1 MMLSNLPRVAGHKDG
16 ARRVAWA
23 TLSLYET
30 AVTRLINFLEG
41 DIELANLSA
50 EALLTFHEFLRD
62 DCPEIRTATAN
73 SYRRT
78 LAAMFRAVGRDDL
91 ARPLKQ
97 LREAPRRDKAM
108 EEEHLRAILAHASL
122 RDAALVMFLAAS
134 GARRGT
140 VCRLRKDAVRIW
152 QGEDGRFRL
161 AARVLTKG
169 DSLALCLGTH
179 EAALAMMLWLAVQP
193 NSQSTGFVFT
203 VADGSPLAP
212 RSINS
217 IFNKLKAAAR
227 LPADAVVNPHSLR
240 HKFAQEQLGKH
251 DAAIVAAL
259 MNHSS
264 PNVTL
269 EIYAQRSE
277 AKIVEA
283 FFGGG

>member
-1 MMLSNLPRVAGHKDG
+1 MMLSQLPALAGHTNG

-30 AVTRLINFLEG
+30 ATTRLLNFLEG
-41 DIELANLSA
+41 DVELEALSA
-50 EALLTFHEFLRD
+50 TDLLMFHEFLRD
-62 DCPEIRTATAN
+62 ECPEIRTVTAN

-78 LAAMFRAVGRDDL
+78 LAAMFRAVGRGEL
-91 ARPLKQ
+91 ARPLRQ

-108 EEEHLRAILAHASL
+108 SEEHLRQMLAYATL
-122 RDAALVMFLAAS
+122 RDAALIMFLAAS

-140 VCRLRKDAVRIW
+140 VCKLRKEQVRIW
-152 QGEDGRFRL
+152 QGDDGQFRL

-169 DSLALCLGTH
+169 DSTALCLGTH
-179 EAALAMMLWLAVQP
+179 ETALAMMLWLSVQP
-193 NSQSTGFVFT
+193 NAERTSYVFT
-203 VADGSPLAP
+203 VPSGEALDP

-217 IFNKLKAAAR
+217 IFRKLKLTAK
-227 LPADAVVNPHSLR
+227 LPGNAPINPHALR
-240 HKFAQEQLGKH
+240 HKFAQEKLSKH

-269 EIYAQRSE
+269 EVYATRSE
-277 AKIVEA
+277 DKIIEA
-283 FFGGG
+283 FFGG